1 MKRLSFLLLLIAAPL
16 ARSQPK
22 EVIII
27 RHGEEPGGNAIHLSA
42 RGQRRAEALVGFF
55 QTNSIVTQYGVPV
68 ALFAARPTPNGSRR
82 SEETLIPTSRALGE
96 PIRQPF
102 TQGEYSALVRRI
114 LGNPA
119 FKGKTVVI
127 AWTHTYIPQLA
138 VGFGGRPSPSPW
150 NSSVFYRAF
159 VLTNSGRGLRL
170 HNMPQPLLAGDSE
183 R

>member
-1 MKRLSFLLLLIAAPL
+1 MKWIGFLLLLLAIPL
-16 ARSQPK
+16 ARSQPR

-68 ALFAARPTPNGSRR
+68 ALFAARPMPNGSRR

-127 AWTHTYIPQLA
+127 AWTHTYIPRLA
-138 VGFGGRPSPSPW
+138 AAFGVSPSPPPW
-150 NSSVFYRAF
+150 NSSVYDRAF
-159 VLTNSGRGLRL
+159 VLTSSRRGVMLR
-170 HNMPQPLLAGDSE
+170 NIPQHLLPGDSK